1 MQDVIV
7 YSKDNCAQ
15 CRTAMAL
22 LKTKG
27 VEFEVKKLGVDI
39 TREELIA
46 LIPHARDMPQIT
58 VDGTPLIGMDGL
70 RSYLSKITTV
80 KGETGFVQ
88 HFDPS

>member
-7 YSKDNCAQ
+7 YSKDNCAN

-27 VEFEVKKLGVDI
+27 VEFEVKKLGSDI

-58 VDGTPLIGMDGL
+58 VNGVSLIGMDGL
-70 RSYLSKITTV
+70 RKWLA
-80 KGETGFVQ
+80 
-88 HFDPS
+88 DR